1 MRLSNS
7 LLAAYSLPSVPLS
20 MLLTPIIIYLPAFYA
35 GHLGISLSALGIVFF
50 LGRLWDGMTD
60 PIIGYYS
67 DKLRFRM
74 GRRKPWVLVGT
85 PFLII
90 ATYFLCRPPE
100 GVGVVYLLV
109 ALVLFYIAY
118 TVVRIP
124 YISWG
129 AELSNN
135 YQERNRIAGFREL
148 GTMLGILISVGAP
161 YFFLSPE
168 EASMDNIMLIFT
180 LTVVILLPIAAGT
193 VAVAVP
199 DKSYHNT
206 MTESFL
212 SGLNMLWRNKP
223 FMRIMLAQGV
233 LYLGTYI
240 YNACM
245 VFLIEQ
251 TMGLTGY
258 FLPLILIEYVAMI
271 LFVPILISI
280 SSKLDKHKIIAFGI
294 LVQMGA
300 LGLMVFATP
309 GVFWQLAVAFTLV
322 GVSFASWY
330 IIPTSMIAD
339 TVDYGK
345 MRGGADSSGI
355 YMAVF
360 NFVDKV
366 ALALAALIA
375 LPLLE
380 FLGFN
385 PQGGNSASALFSVK
399 LVGVILHIFIIMI
412 AVLIYWKYPIN
423 KRKHA
428 TVIRYTSR
436 QEKRI

>member
-1 MRLSNS
+1 MRLPNS
-7 LLAAYSLPSVPLS
+7 LLAAYSLPSIPLS

-35 GHLGISLSALGIVFF
+35 SHLGISLSALGIVFF
-50 LGRLWDGMTD
+50 LGRLWDGITD

-85 PFLII
+85 PFLMLT
-90 ATYFLCRPPE
+90 TYFLCRPPE
-100 GVGVVYLLV
+100 GVGVTYLLV

-129 AELSNN
+129 AELSPH
-135 YQERNRIAGFREL
+135 YSERNRIAGFREL
-148 GTMLGILISVGAP
+148 GTMLGIFISIGAP
-161 YFFLSPE
+161 YFFLKPE
-168 EASMDNIMLIFT
+168 DASMDNIMLIFT
-180 LTVVILLPIAAGT
+180 ITVVILLPITSVLVGIG
-193 VAVAVP
+193 VP
-199 DKSYHNT
+199 DKSYHNHT
-206 MTESFL
+206 STSFKANL
-212 SGLNMLWRNKP
+212 GALWNNKP

-251 TMGLTGY
+251 TMDLPGS
-258 FLPLILIEYVAMI
+258 FLPLILIEYTAMMI
-271 LFVPILISI
+271 FVPILIAI
-280 SSKLDKHKIIAFGI
+280 AGRLDKHRVIAFGI
-294 LVQMGA
+294 LVQVGA
-300 LGLMVFATP
+300 LLIMAFATP
-309 GVFWQLAVAFTLV
+309 GNFWQLAVAFTLV

-345 MRGGADSSGI
+345 MRGGADSAGI

-380 FLGFN
+380 LFGFN
-385 PQGGNSASALFSVK
+385 PQGNNSESALFSVK
-399 LVGVILHIFIIMI
+399 IIGVILPAIIVFI
-412 AVLIYWKYPIN
+412 AVLIYWNYPIN

-428 TVIRYTSR
+428 TVMRYTNR